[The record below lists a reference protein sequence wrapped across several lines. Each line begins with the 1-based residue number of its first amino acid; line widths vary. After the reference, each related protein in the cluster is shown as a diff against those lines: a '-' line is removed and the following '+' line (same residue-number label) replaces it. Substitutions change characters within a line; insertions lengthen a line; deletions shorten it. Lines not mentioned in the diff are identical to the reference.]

1 MLSMTLRL
9 GMVRKFKT
17 DKKIQDIIKK
27 LSYLYTGPKTMLGL
41 SELLSNNCKIST
53 SVFHPNRL
61 MGLLDGNPNR
71 AISLKHV
78 KLSN

>member
-17 DKKIQDIIKK
+17 DKKIQEIIKK

-41 SELLSNNCKIST
+41 SELLSQQ
-53 SVFHPNRL
+53 VFFIQI
-61 MGLLDGNPNR
+61 D
-71 AISLKHV
+71 
-78 KLSN
+78 